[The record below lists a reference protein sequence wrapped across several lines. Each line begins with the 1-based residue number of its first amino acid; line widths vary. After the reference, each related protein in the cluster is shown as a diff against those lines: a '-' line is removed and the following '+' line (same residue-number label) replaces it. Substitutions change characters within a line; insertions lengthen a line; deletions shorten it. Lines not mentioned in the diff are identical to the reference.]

1 MLSITRF
8 FFTALLTSVTK
19 CSFFFGSS
27 LMLTPLVF
35 FKPPYDECSEITRF
49 FRKVRK
55 NKMKKCRK
63 KLRKLPKDPPKS
75 PILVFRRAKTHF
87 AFFEDLL
94 INIFIIEENS
104 PVYSPS
110 HRIIQ
115 RDGENGKFLSFQ
127 NFFFNFKNGQ
137 K

>member
-1 MLSITRF
+1 MPEKVKKITKR
-8 FFTALLTSVTK
+8 
-19 CSFFFGSS
+19 SS
-27 LMLTPLVF
+27 
-35 FKPPYDECSEITRF
+35 
-49 FRKVRK
+49 
-55 NKMKKCRK
+55 
-63 KLRKLPKDPPKS
+63 KS

>member
-1 MLSITRF
+1 MPEKVKKITKR
-8 FFTALLTSVTK
+8 
-19 CSFFFGSS
+19 SS
-27 LMLTPLVF
+27 
-35 FKPPYDECSEITRF
+35 
-49 FRKVRK
+49 
-55 NKMKKCRK
+55 
-63 KLRKLPKDPPKS
+63 KS

-94 INIFIIEENS
+94 IIFFIIEENS
-104 PVYSPS
+104 PIYFPF

-115 RDGENGKFLSFQ
+115 RNGENGKFLSFQ